1 MKSPL
6 LQIIRQAQYEGKTI
20 STAPMLLDPS
30 LLDIWLLNRIGVPAF
45 EDADQ
50 MKRFVTAINL
60 LIEPLSAGVVGP
72 VGYAY
77 STDLTSIDTS
87 DTATVTLL
95 DGAELTI
102 EVKKYSMWDETQPS
116 DHQTLRN
123 ILQEERG
130 ARLPVKSYGSY
141 FANSVTD
148 KGPFDYESLCV
159 EPLIPFLSNYQLDQS
174 GQSNLTWLDG
184 ESGLPV
190 DVGVADMDD
199 HWSFMT
205 EA

>member
-6 LQIIRQAQYEGKTI
+6 LQIIRQAHYEGKTI
-20 STAPMLLDPS
+20 RTAPMPLDPS
-30 LLDIWLLNRIGVPAF
+30 LLDIWLLNRIQIPTF

-60 LIEPLSAGVVGP
+60 LIEPISGGVVGP

-77 STDLTSIDTS
+77 SPDLTGIDTS
-87 DTATVTLL
+87 DTATVTPV
-95 DGAELTI
+95 DGASLTI

-123 ILQEERG
+123 LLQEERG

-141 FANSVTD
+141 FANSGTD
-148 KGPFDYESLCV
+148 KGPFDYDSLCV
-159 EPLIPFLSNYQLDQS
+159 EPLIPFLSNYQLQQS

-190 DVGVADMDD
+190 DVGAADMDD
-199 HWSFMT
+199 HWSFRT

>member
-1 MKSPL
+1 MRGRPS
-6 LQIIRQAQYEGKTI
+6 AQL
-20 STAPMLLDPS
+20 PCFWS
-30 LLDIWLLNRIGVPAF
+30 LRCWTSLLNRIQIPAF

-50 MKRFVTAINL
+50 LKRFVTAINL
-60 LIEPLSAGVVGP
+60 LIEPISGGVVGP
-72 VGYAY
+72 IGYAY
-77 STDLTSIDTS
+77 SPDLTDLDTS
-87 DTATVTLL
+87 NTATVTPV
-95 DGAELTI
+95 GGTALTI
-102 EVKKYSMWDETQPS
+102 EAKKYSMRDETQPS
-116 DHQTLRN
+116 DHQILRN

-141 FANSVTD
+141 FANSGTD
-148 KGPFDYESLCV
+148 KGQFDYDSLCV
-159 EPLIPFLSNYQLDQS
+159 EHLIPFLSNYHQEQS

>member
-6 LQIIRQAQYEGKTI
+6 LRIVRQAHHEGKTI
-20 STAPMLLDPS
+20 RTAPMLLDP
-30 LLDIWLLNRIGVPAF
+30 LMLDIWLLNRIQIPAF
-45 EDADQ
+45 EDAEQ

-60 LIEPLSAGVVGP
+60 LIEPISGGVTGP

-77 STDLTSIDTS
+77 SPDLTSIDTS
-87 DTATVTLL
+87 DTTTVTPA
-95 DGAELTI
+95 DGAALTI

-123 ILQEERG
+123 LLQEERG

-141 FANSVTD
+141 FANSGTD
-148 KGPFDYESLCV
+148 QGPFDYDSICV
-159 EPLIPFLSNYQLDQS
+159 EPLIPFLSNYHLEQS

-190 DVGVADMDD
+190 DVGVADLDD
-199 HWSFMT
+199 HWSFVT

>member
-6 LQIIRQAQYEGKTI
+6 LRIIRQAHHEGKTI
-20 STAPMLLDPS
+20 RTAPMPLDPS
-30 LLDIWLLNRIGVPAF
+30 LLDIWLLNRIQIPTF
-45 EDADQ
+45 DDADQ

-60 LIEPLSAGVVGP
+60 LIEPISGGVVGP

-77 STDLTSIDTS
+77 SPDLTGIDTS
-87 DTATVTLL
+87 DTATVTPV
-95 DGAELTI
+95 DGASLTI

-123 ILQEERG
+123 LLQEERG

-141 FANSVTD
+141 FANSGTD
-148 KGPFDYESLCV
+148 KGLFDYDSLCV
-159 EPLIPFLSNYQLDQS
+159 EPLIPFLSNYQLQQS

-190 DVGVADMDD
+190 DVGAADMDD
-199 HWSFMT
+199 HWSFRT

>member
-6 LQIIRQAQYEGKTI
+6 LRIIRQARHEGKTI
-20 STAPMLLDPS
+20 RTAPMLLDPS
-30 LLDIWLLNRIGVPAF
+30 LLDIWLLNRIQIPTF
-45 EDADQ
+45 EDTEQ

-60 LIEPLSAGVVGP
+60 LIEPISGGVIGP

-77 STDLTSIDTS
+77 SPDLNSIDTS
-87 DTATVTLL
+87 DTATVTPV
-95 DGAELTI
+95 DGASLTI
-102 EVKKYSMWDETQPS
+102 EVKKYSMWDATQPS

-123 ILQEERG
+123 LLQEERG

-141 FANSVTD
+141 FANSATD
-148 KGPFDYESLCV
+148 KGPFDYDSLCV
-159 EPLIPFLSNYQLDQS
+159 EPLIPFLSNYNLEQS

-190 DVGVADMDD
+190 DVGVADLDD
-199 HWSFMT
+199 HWSFVT

>member
-6 LQIIRQAQYEGKTI
+6 LQIIRKAHHEGKTI
-20 STAPMLLDPS
+20 RTAPMLLDPS
-30 LLDIWLLNRIGVPAF
+30 LLDIWLLNRIQIPTF
-45 EDADQ
+45 EDTEQ

-60 LIEPLSAGVVGP
+60 LIEPISGGVVGP

-77 STDLTSIDTS
+77 SPDLNSIDTS
-87 DTATVTLL
+87 DTATVTPV
-95 DGAELTI
+95 DGAALNI

-116 DHQTLRN
+116 DHQTLRTL
-123 ILQEERG
+123 LQEERG

-141 FANSVTD
+141 VANSGTD
-148 KGPFDYESLCV
+148 KGPFDYDSLCV
-159 EPLIPFLSNYQLDQS
+159 EPLIPFLSNYNLEQS

-184 ESGLPV
+184 ELGLPV
-190 DVGVADMDD
+190 DVGVADLDD
-199 HWSFMT
+199 HWSFRT